1 MVFIRILEHHK
12 RIVQELFAIRC
23 FNPDWNYL
31 YTSVWRK
38 EITSLPGLAGM
49 PSFLR
54 LPLSFLFYKVMKR
67 IRKQLSWTWFC
78 PLLLFLPHTH
88 LGGGRGDAVP
98 TASPAGDA
106 SLHLQRDEAQQD
118 FLIKLPRTG
127 SKNTPSFLLHHDPL
141 IAERGWNC

>member
-31 YTSVWRK
+31 YTSVRRK
-38 EITSLPGLAGM
+38 KITSLLGLAGM

-67 IRKQLSWTWFC
+67 IKNNCHGCDFALSSSFFLTPVWEEEEETLFPPHPLQEMHHCTCTGMKLSKTYSSNYPGQDPKMLPASFC
-78 PLLLFLPHTH
+78 TTIH
-88 LGGGRGDAVP
+88 
-98 TASPAGDA
+98 
-106 SLHLQRDEAQQD
+106 
-118 FLIKLPRTG
+118 
-127 SKNTPSFLLHHDPL
+127 
-141 IAERGWNC
+141 